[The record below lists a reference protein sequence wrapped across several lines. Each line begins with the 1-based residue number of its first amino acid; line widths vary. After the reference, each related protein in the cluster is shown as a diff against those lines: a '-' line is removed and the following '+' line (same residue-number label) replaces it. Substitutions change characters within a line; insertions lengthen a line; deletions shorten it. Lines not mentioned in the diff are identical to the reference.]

1 VESIQIPQRIIEGD
15 VAGWLRDE
23 MNARRMS
30 ARMVGLRAGINRT
43 SVTKLLHGG
52 RQPTLTT
59 TVALVRLFGSDRISE
74 LATNGQGLV
83 GQPADLS
90 LRSSQSA

>member
-1 VESIQIPQRIIEGD
+1 VENIQIPQRIIEGD

-30 ARMVGLRAGINRT
+30 ARMVGLRAGINHS
-43 SVTKLLHGG
+43 SVTKLLYGG

-59 TVALVRLFGSDRISE
+59 TVALVRLFGGDRNGVAIKSGSSAAQPSD
-74 LATNGQGLV
+74 
-83 GQPADLS
+83 S
-90 LRSSQSA
+90 LRGNQGA

>member
-1 VESIQIPQRIIEGD
+1 MESIQIPQRIIEGD
-15 VAGWLRDE
+15 VAGWLHDE

-30 ARMVGLRAGINRT
+30 ARMVGLRAGINHT

-59 TVALVRLFGSDRISE
+59 TVALVRLFGSDRIGE
-74 LATNGQGLV
+74 LAQNGQDLV
-83 GQPADLS
+83 EQPPDLS
-90 LRSSQSA
+90 MRTSQSA